1 MKNITIETIKTLYA
15 DEKPFEQ
22 SITFKLEGTKIKGE
36 YITKTSKELS
46 EEEIIK
52 LIKEEI
58 YGVDLSNKE
67 SITATISFDNE
78 KFHKDLI
85 ERITEELESQR
96 KNIGNYIQCKHE

>member
-58 YGVDLSNKE
+58 YEGENKPTTLTVNMKE
-67 SITATISFDNE
+67 IQDI
-78 KFHKDLI
+78 
-85 ERITEELESQR
+85 EELTKRFETFAQTGLLPVEGLWGVS
-96 KNIGNYIQCKHE
+96 I

>member
-36 YITKTSKELS
+36 YI
-46 EEEIIK
+46 IIK

-58 YGVDLSNKE
+58 YEGENKPTTLTVNMKE
-67 SITATISFDNE
+67 IQDI
-78 KFHKDLI
+78 
-85 ERITEELESQR
+85 EELTKRFETFAQTGLLPVEGLWGVS
-96 KNIGNYIQCKHE
+96 I